1 MLQKSSWILDVS
13 KDFFHVLHPKLFVCI
28 RNSGIEYILIFQNKV
43 TLLINVLGLCFF
55 STLISG
61 ASRAITLSA
70 IQVTHV
76 VFTMQS
82 SYVAARCT

>member
-1 MLQKSSWILDVS
+1 M
-13 KDFFHVLHPKLFVCI
+13 FFVFYIQDDSYVCI
-28 RNSGIEYILIFQNKV
+28 RNPGIEYILIFQNKV

>member
-1 MLQKSSWILDVS
+1 MQAR
-13 KDFFHVLHPKLFVCI
+13 FFFMFYIQNYSYVRI
-28 RNSGIEYILIFQNKV
+28 RNPGIEYVLIFQNKV

-82 SYVAARCT
+82 RELYNQPRDIV

>member
-1 MLQKSSWILDVS
+1 M
-13 KDFFHVLHPKLFVCI
+13 FFVFYIQDDSYVCI
-28 RNSGIEYILIFQNKV
+28 RNPGIEYILIFQNKV

-76 VFTMQS
+76 VFTMQRS
-82 SYVAARCT
+82 RTTQLLACLLAI

>member
-1 MLQKSSWILDVS
+1 MQARSFFILYIQVYS
-13 KDFFHVLHPKLFVCI
+13 YY
-28 RNSGIEYILIFQNKV
+28 RNSGIEYIVIFQNKV

>member
-1 MLQKSSWILDVS
+1 M
-13 KDFFHVLHPKLFVCI
+13 F
-28 RNSGIEYILIFQNKV
+28 GIIV
-43 TLLINVLGLCFF
+43 TLSINVLGLCFF